1 MRAALGFISILI
13 VLGIGYYIYTAQ
25 IQNGPDGEAL
35 PQQTNL
41 IAVRQGLLSLGQSES
56 LYMATNGTYA
66 SLEQL
71 RSSGIAANLP
81 NGSRWGYDYSIEVN
95 GAGHFLITARPVD
108 SGLNLPV
115 MSIDETMQVQ

>member
-1 MRAALGFISILI
+1 MRATFGFIGILM
-13 VLGIGYYIYTAQ
+13 VLGIGYFIYSSQ
-25 IQNGPDGEAL
+25 IQSGPNDEQL

-41 IAVRQGLLSLGQSES
+41 IAVRQDLLSLGQSER

-71 RSSGIAANLP
+71 RSSGIAGNLP
-81 NGSRWGYDYSIEVN
+81 NGSRWGYEYTIEVS

-108 SGLNLPV
+108 SGRDLPV

>member
-1 MRAALGFISILI
+1 MRATFGFIGILM
-13 VLGIGYYIYTAQ
+13 VLGIGYLIYSSQ
-25 IQNGPDGEAL
+25 IQSGPNDEQL

-41 IAVRQGLLSLGQSES
+41 IAVRQDLLSLGQSER

-81 NGSRWGYDYSIEVN
+81 NGNRGGYEYSIEVS
-95 GAGHFLITARPVD
+95 GAEHFLITARPVD
-108 SGLNLPV
+108 SGRNLPV
-115 MSIDETMQVQ
+115 MTIDETMQVQ